1 MPRILIVDDDPRMQR
16 EVFDALKPAGHE
28 VMPVANGL
36 VALARACLATP
47 DLIISDVVMPVM
59 DGWTLLARVREH
71 SRLAQVPFILLTSK
85 NVNTDLQRGFRL
97 GADDYLPKPFDPAE
111 LVQRADRLLARGRS
125 KASNPAEE
133 PVPIGVGLVGDLADF
148 SLTTLLVC
156 FATERKTG
164 TIVVRDGRTRG
175 RVFLRSGHVIGA
187 RIDHGPELRNA
198 EAVYYL
204 LRWGAGRFEFRAT
217 PVEMADEVKHPTSYL
232 VLEAARRLDE
242 ERNRAAAAS

>member
-1 MPRILIVDDDPRMQR
+1 MPKILIVDDDHRMQR
-16 EVFDALKPAGHE
+16 EVYDALKPAGHDI
-28 VMPVANGL
+28 MPVANGL
-36 VALARACLATP
+36 VALARACLVTP

-71 SRLAQVPFILLTSK
+71 TRLARVPFILLTSK

-111 LVQRADRLLARGRS
+111 LILRAERLLTRGRGKTTS
-125 KASNPAEE
+125 PADE
-133 PVPIGVGLVGDLADF
+133 PVPIGVGLTGDLADF
-148 SLTTLLVC
+148 SLTTLLTC

-175 RVFLRSGHVIGA
+175 RVFIRNGHVVGA
-187 RIDHGPELRNA
+187 RLDHGPELRNT
-198 EAVYYL
+198 EALFWL
-204 LRWGAGRFEFRAT
+204 LRWTTGRFEFRASA
-217 PVEMADEVKHPTSYL
+217 VEMTDEVRTPTSYL

-242 ERNRAAAAS
+242 ERNRAAAS